1 MVGEGPL
8 MGDFV
13 KDAERMG
20 VIDNLRILGER
31 ADTQDLYPAF
41 DLFLLTSVREGMPL
55 VIIEAMA
62 CALPVV
68 STNVGGIR
76 DIVKDGSN
84 GFLVPS
90 GDASAMAD
98 RVKAL
103 MENTTER
110 VRIGRT
116 AREFFEQNLSV
127 DRMVDRYENIFRE
140 VVNEKNRSIFSF

>member
-1 MVGEGPL
+1 
-8 MGDFV
+8 
-13 KDAERMG
+13 
-20 VIDNLRILGER
+20 
-31 ADTQDLYPAF
+31 
-41 DLFLLTSVREGMPL
+41 
-55 VIIEAMA
+55 
-62 CALPVV
+62 
-68 STNVGGIR
+68 VGGIR